1 MNVVSIVSSARQLA
15 ALEEDLNTFWLV
27 RYFPHPDATTEGVR
41 QRAKRSGQRAM
52 AIHAVALVEGDAA
65 TANAAKDIAKRL
77 VPFLSI
83 EGINEAYRKP
93 RKDVASNPTSSG

>member
-1 MNVVSIVSSARQLA
+1 MNVVSIVSPARQLA

-27 RYFPHPDATTEGVR
+27 RYFPHPDATTAGVM

-52 AIHAVALVEGDAA
+52 AIHAAALAEGDAA
-65 TANAAKDIAKRL
+65 TAKAAKDTARRL
-77 VPFLSI
+77 VPYLSI

-93 RKDVASNPTSSG
+93 RKNGAPNSTGDD